1 MKKRLMVDLDDVI
14 CNKGY
19 LYIINKFL
27 NTNYE
32 VDDFTN
38 YYMQDVIPEDRKE
51 QWSDFFAKNNMYEK
65 AEFICTAQE
74 SLKKLSEKY
83 DIFIVTAYY
92 VKDRPR
98 TSGRLLKD
106 KLDWLL
112 TNLPFI
118 PLSNYVFANNKEIID
133 CDIKID
139 DKLNNL
145 KGHGKLK
152 LLFTAYH
159 NKDLTNEELKNEN
172 VQRVDNWQQIEDIL
186 L

>member
-27 NTNYE
+27 NTNYQ
-32 VDDFTN
+32 VDDFTD
-38 YYMQDVIPEDRKE
+38 YYMQDVIPENRKE
-51 QWSDFFAKNNMYEK
+51 EWNDFFAQHNGYDK

-83 DIFIVTAYY
+83 EIFIVTAYY
-92 VKDRPR
+92 IKDRHI
-98 TSGRLLKD
+98 TSGKVLKD
-106 KLDWLL
+106 KLEWLL
-112 TNLPFI
+112 TYLPFI

-139 DKLNNL
+139 DKLSNL
-145 KGHGKLK
+145 IGHGETK

-159 NKDLTNEELKNEN
+159 NKGLTNEELKSEN